1 MEKEFN
7 TAEIA
12 LKIFSC
18 IQSLNKKFGLNY
30 IASVLTG
37 AKTQKIQNYGHQNLE
52 TYGTLKDYSQA
63 QVKEWMIELIEQGYL
78 YQTKGEYPVII
89 LKEKSNLVGLG
100 ELVNLKEP
108 DPNLASKSWAEKGES
123 IEKTVELFQQGKT
136 VAEIANER
144 NLAQTTILSH
154 LAQAYQTGK
163 DLNIDQFVEADKE
176 KAIKDAFQKIGTQ
189 FLSPVKKELGVAYT
203 WEELKL
209 VRAKLLKAQPIYSSP
224 K

>member
-7 TAEIA
+7 GTEIA

-30 IASVLTG
+30 IASILVG
-37 AKTQKIQNYGHQNLE
+37 AGLQRIKNYGHQNLE
-52 TYGTLKDYSQA
+52 TYGSLKNYSQA
-63 QVKEWMIELIEQGYL
+63 QVKEWMIELAEQNYL

-108 DPNLASKSWAEKGES
+108 DPNLASKNWAEKGES
-123 IEKTVELFQQGKT
+123 IAKT
-136 VAEIANER
+136 VAAYKQGKDVSEIAAER
-144 NLAQTTILSH
+144 NLAQTTVISH
-154 LAQAYQTGK
+154 LAESYKNGE
-163 DLNIDQFVEADKE
+163 DLKLDQFVGADKE
-176 KAIKDAFQKIGTQ
+176 KAITQAFQKLGTDY
-189 FLSPVKKELGVAYT
+189 LSPVKKELGMAYT

-209 VRAKLLKAQPIYSSP
+209 VRAKLLRQAQPSA
-224 K
+224 